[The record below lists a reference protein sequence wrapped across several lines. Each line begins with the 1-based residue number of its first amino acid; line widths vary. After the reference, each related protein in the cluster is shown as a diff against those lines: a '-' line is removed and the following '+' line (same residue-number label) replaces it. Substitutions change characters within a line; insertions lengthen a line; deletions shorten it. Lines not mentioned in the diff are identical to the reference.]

1 MMRGRERG
9 LSQLPEINVTNLVD
23 VTVVLLIIFM
33 ITAPLMQS
41 SLDIDVP
48 RTQAD
53 RREIFEGLMV
63 IINAEGELFLGNQ
76 PITMEEF
83 RTRLDQTMEEDP
95 SRPVYLKADQS
106 VKYGKVVEVVGGI
119 KEAGVTNLG
128 LVVKPL
134 EEKPEGK

>member
-1 MMRGRERG
+1 MKTRERS

-48 RTQAD
+48 RTQAEQM
-53 RREIFEGLMV
+53 EIFEGLMV
-63 IINAEGELFLGNQ
+63 VIDAKGDVFLGNQ
-76 PITMEEF
+76 PVAMEVF
-83 RTRLDQTMEEDP
+83 GPRLGQLMEEDP
-95 SRPVYLKADQS
+95 SRPVYLKADKS
-106 VKYGKVVEVVGGI
+106 VNYGRVVEVVGGI

-128 LVVKPL
+128 LVVKPAEKKEG
-134 EEKPEGK
+134 EE